1 MSEEDGMG
9 WGSAI
14 GGAIGGIAGGVAGL
28 ISGGQSSASAARLN
42 QLNYEHQK
50 EFAQNGIRWKVADAK
65 AAGLHPL
72 AALGASTAQY
82 TPATAIGDSPDWSFL
97 ADAGQ
102 SIGRAVDA
110 KRTQQERVEQQQ
122 KQDAAFALKAENQ
135 KAENDLIRAQT
146 ASIQQDMVLRQA
158 KASEQAVRTQQQ
170 VPAMPSL
177 GRDGSVIAGQGDAT
191 SPAGIEAK
199 PAEIV
204 VNDPQTRT
212 AEAGSHPDKRWLRTS
227 TGGYQPVRSEAA
239 QNALED
245 DIVGSFRYD
254 MRNGLANMANSQDN
268 APPRAFLPDGGR
280 GNYFWFWDGVLGE
293 WYPVKVGDILRNR
306 PSWLPDKL
314 RRFQGVK

>member
-1 MSEEDGMG
+1 MG

-28 ISGGQSSASAARLN
+28 FSSGQSSASAERLN
-42 QLNYEHQK
+42 RLNYEHQK

>member
-28 ISGGQSSASAARLN
+28 FSSGQSSASAERLN
-42 QLNYEHQK
+42 RLNYEHQK

-280 GNYFWFWDGVLGE
+280 GNYFWFWDGILGE

>member
-1 MSEEDGMG
+1 M
-9 WGSAI
+9 WGSIA
-14 GGAIGGIAGGVAGL
+14 GGIGAAVGGVAGL
-28 ISGGQSSASAARLN
+28 ISSGQSQANAAKLN

-177 GRDGSVIAGQGDAT
+177 GRDGSVIPGQGDAT

>member
-1 MSEEDGMG
+1 MG
-9 WGSAI
+9 FGAAI
-14 GGAIGGIAGGVAGL
+14 GGAIGGIASGVAGL
-28 ISGGQSSASAARLN
+28 ISGGQSSANAARLN

>member
-1 MSEEDGMG
+1 M
-9 WGSAI
+9 WGSIAGGI
-14 GGAIGGIAGGVAGL
+14 GAAVGGIAGL
-28 ISGGQSSASAARLN
+28 ISSGQSQVNASRLN
-42 QLNYEHQK
+42 ELNYQHQK

>member
-1 MSEEDGMG
+1 M
-9 WGSAI
+9 WGSIA
-14 GGAIGGIAGGVAGL
+14 GGIGAAVGGVAGL
-28 ISGGQSSASAARLN
+28 ISSGQSQANAAELN
-42 QLNYEHQK
+42 RRNYEHQK

-177 GRDGSVIAGQGDAT
+177 GRDGSVIPGQGDAT

>member
-1 MSEEDGMG
+1 M
-9 WGSAI
+9 WGSIAGGI
-14 GGAIGGIAGGVAGL
+14 GAAVGGIAGL
-28 ISGGQSSASAARLN
+28 ISSGQSQANASRLN
-42 QLNYEHQK
+42 ELNYQHQK

-177 GRDGSVIAGQGDAT
+177 GRDGSVIPGQGDAT

-280 GNYFWFWDGVLGE
+280 GNYFWFWDGILGE

>member
-1 MSEEDGMG
+1 M
-9 WGSAI
+9 WGSIAGGI
-14 GGAIGGIAGGVAGL
+14 GAAVGGIAGL
-28 ISGGQSSASAARLN
+28 ISSGQSQANASRLN
-42 QLNYEHQK
+42 ELNYQHQK

-158 KASEQAVRTQQQ
+158 KASEQAVRTQQL
-170 VPAMPSL
+170 PPPMPSL
-177 GRDGSVIAGQGDAT
+177 APDGSLMPGQGNAT
-191 SPAGIEAK
+191 SFSGIETK

-204 VNDPQTRT
+204 TNEPGRPGQERGSVTELGFTRT
-212 AEAGSHPDKRWLRTS
+212 ND
-227 TGGYQPVRSEAA
+227 GGYAPVMSSDAKDR
-239 QNALED
+239 LDD
-245 DIVGSFRYD
+245 DIIGSSLWHL
-254 MRNGLANMANSQDN
+254 RNSLPAAFDSERVM
-268 APPRAFLPDGGR
+268 PPR
-280 GNYFWFWDGVLGE
+280 
-293 WYPVKVGDILRNR
+293 
-306 PSWLPDKL
+306 SWLPKGSEWRFDV
-314 RRFQGVK
+314 RRGAFYPVPSGSGFFYHTKRDLTSPFRR

>member
-1 MSEEDGMG
+1 M
-9 WGSAI
+9 WGSIA
-14 GGAIGGIAGGVAGL
+14 GGIGAAVGGVAGL
-28 ISGGQSSASAARLN
+28 ISSGQSQANAAKLN

-158 KASEQAVRTQQQ
+158 KAAEQAVRTQQQ

>member
-1 MSEEDGMG
+1 M
-9 WGSAI
+9 WGSIA
-14 GGAIGGIAGGVAGL
+14 GGIGAAVGGVAGL
-28 ISGGQSSASAARLN
+28 ISSGQSQANAAKLN

-146 ASIQQDMVLRQA
+146 ASIQQDMALRQA

-177 GRDGSVIAGQGDAT
+177 APDGSLMPGQGNAT
-191 SPAGIEAK
+191 SPGGIESK

-204 VNDPQTRT
+204 VNEPGRPGQERGSVSELGFTRT
-212 AEAGSHPDKRWLRTS
+212 ND
-227 TGGYQPVRSEAA
+227 GGYAPVMSKDAKDRLDDDFIGSSLWHLRNSLPAA
-239 QNALED
+239 FDAER
-245 DIVGSFRYD
+245 V
-254 MRNGLANMANSQDN
+254 M
-268 APPRAFLPDGGR
+268 PPR
-280 GNYFWFWDGVLGE
+280 
-293 WYPVKVGDILRNR
+293 
-306 PSWLPDKL
+306 SWLPKGSEWRFDV
-314 RRFQGVK
+314 RRGAFYPVPSGSGFFYHTERDLTNPFRR

>member
-1 MSEEDGMG
+1 M
-9 WGSAI
+9 WGSIA
-14 GGAIGGIAGGVAGL
+14 GGIGAAVGGVAGL
-28 ISGGQSSASAARLN
+28 ISSGQSQANAAKLN

>member
-1 MSEEDGMG
+1 MG
-9 WGSAI
+9 LFGDS
-14 GGAIGGIAGGVAGL
+14 GLGQAIGGIAGGLLGGVGGI
-28 ISGGQSSASAARLN
+28 ISSGMSGANAAAIN
-42 QLNYEHQK
+42 QANYEHQK

-72 AALGASTAQY
+72 AALGAQTSGY
-82 TPATAIGDSPDWSFL
+82 TPSAVVGDSPDFSFL
-97 ADAGQ
+97 RDIGQ
-102 SIGRAVDA
+102 DVGRAIDA
-110 KRTQQERVEQQQ
+110 KSTASERAANKAKIDQGTNLELEGKSLDNEYKRALIKGETQDQ
-122 KQDAAFALKAENQ
+122 ALKLAN
-135 KAENDLIRAQT
+135 A
-146 ASIQQDMVLRQA
+146 
-158 KASEQAVRTQQQ
+158 AVRSSWSQQLP
-170 VPAMPSL
+170 PAMPSL
-177 GRDGSVIAGQGDAT
+177 GRDGSVMPGQGDAT

-227 TGGYQPVRSEAA
+227 TGGYQPVRSDAA

-245 DIVGSFRYD
+245 DVVGSFRYEL
-254 MRNGLANMANSQDN
+254 RNGLANMANSQDN

-280 GNYFWFWDGVLGE
+280 GNYFWFWDGVIGE

>member
-1 MSEEDGMG
+1 MG
-9 WGSAI
+9 LFGDVAGAVGSVVGGALGLAGSAASNANAA
-14 GGAIGGIAGGVAGL
+14 AI
-28 ISGGQSSASAARLN
+28 N
-42 QLNYEHQK
+42 KFNYKAQK
-50 EFAQNGIRWKVADAK
+50 EFAQNSIRWRVADAK

-72 AALGASTAQY
+72 AALGAQSSGY
-82 TPATAIGDSPDWSFL
+82 TPSATIGDSPDFSFL
-97 ADAGQ
+97 QDVGQ
-102 SIGRAVDA
+102 NIGRAIDA
-110 KRTQQERVEQQQ
+110 KRTNRERVEQER
-122 KQDAAFALKAENQ
+122 KQNLLFKEELKGRRLQNQETQTRIDSMKWDMAMEAARNAE
-135 KAENDLIRAQT
+135 R
-146 ASIQQDMVLRQA
+146 S
-158 KASEQAVRTQQQ
+158 VRTQQQ
-170 VPAMPSL
+170 VPVMPSL
-177 GRDGSVIAGQGDAT
+177 GRDGSVIPGQGDAT

-239 QNALED
+239 QQALED

-280 GNYFWFWDGVLGE
+280 GDYFWFWDGVLGE

>member
-1 MSEEDGMG
+1 M
-9 WGSAI
+9 WGSIA
-14 GGAIGGIAGGVAGL
+14 GGIGAAIGGVAGL
-28 ISGGQSSASAARLN
+28 ISSGKSQANAAKLN

-122 KQDAAFALKAENQ
+122 KQDTAFALKAENQ

-245 DIVGSFRYD
+245 DIIGSFRYD

>member
-1 MSEEDGMG
+1 M
-9 WGSAI
+9 
-14 GGAIGGIAGGVAGL
+14 
-28 ISGGQSSASAARLN
+28 
-42 QLNYEHQK
+42 
-50 EFAQNGIRWKVADAK
+50 
-65 AAGLHPL
+65 
-72 AALGASTAQY
+72 
-82 TPATAIGDSPDWSFL
+82 
-97 ADAGQ
+97 
-102 SIGRAVDA
+102 DA

-177 GRDGSVIAGQGDAT
+177 RRDGSVIAGQGDAT

-293 WYPVKVGDILRNR
+293 WYPVEVGDILRNR

>member
-1 MSEEDGMG
+1 M
-9 WGSAI
+9 W
-14 GGAIGGIAGGVAGL
+14 GGIARAVGSVVGGVLGL
-28 ISGGQSSASAARLN
+28 QGQKQSAANAEKLN

-50 EFAQNGIRWKVADAK
+50 EFAQNGIRWKVADTK

-110 KRTQQERVEQQQ
+110 KRTQQERVEQQK

>member
-1 MSEEDGMG
+1 M
-9 WGSAI
+9 WGSIA
-14 GGAIGGIAGGVAGL
+14 GGIGAAVGGVAGL
-28 ISGGQSSASAARLN
+28 ISSGQSQANAAKLN

-254 MRNGLANMANSQDN
+254 VRNGLANMANSQDN

>member
-1 MSEEDGMG
+1 MV
-9 WGSAI
+9 WGSVAKAVGSVA
-14 GGAIGGIAGGVAGL
+14 GGALGL
-28 ISGGQSSASAARLN
+28 IGSANSQASAERLN
-42 QLNYEHQK
+42 QLNYQHQK

-146 ASIQQDMVLRQA
+146 ASIQQDMALRQA

-177 GRDGSVIAGQGDAT
+177 APDGSLMPGQGNAT
-191 SPAGIEAK
+191 SPGGIETK

-204 VNDPQTRT
+204 VNEPGRPGQERGSVTELGFTRT
-212 AEAGSHPDKRWLRTS
+212 ND
-227 TGGYQPVRSEAA
+227 GGYVPVMSNDAKNR
-239 QNALED
+239 LDD
-245 DIVGSFRYD
+245 DIIGST
-254 MRNGLANMANSQDN
+254 L
-268 APPRAFLPDGGR
+268 
-280 GNYFWFWDGVLGE
+280 WH
-293 WYPVKVGDILRNR
+293 LRNSI
-306 PSWLPDKL
+306 PAMFDFDHTKPPASWLPEGHEWRYNTAKGAYYAVPRGSGFFYHTKRDL
-314 RRFQGVK
+314 AQPFRR

>member
-1 MSEEDGMG
+1 M
-9 WGSAI
+9 W
-14 GGAIGGIAGGVAGL
+14 GGIASAVGSVVGGVLGL
-28 ISGGQSSASAARLN
+28 QGQKQSAANAEKLN

-50 EFAQNGIRWKVADAK
+50 EFAQHGIRWKVADAK

-122 KQDAAFALKAENQ
+122 KQDAAFALKVENQ

>member
-1 MSEEDGMG
+1 M
-9 WGSAI
+9 WGSIAGGI
-14 GGAIGGIAGGVAGL
+14 GAAVGGIAGL
-28 ISGGQSSASAARLN
+28 IGSRQSQANASRLN
-42 QLNYEHQK
+42 ELNYQHQK
-50 EFAQNGIRWKVADAK
+50 EFAQNGIRWKVVDAK

-82 TPATAIGDSPDWSFL
+82 TPATALGDSPDWSFL
-97 ADAGQ
+97 ADVGQ

-158 KASEQAVRTQQQ
+158 KAAEQAVRTQQQ

>member
-1 MSEEDGMG
+1 M
-9 WGSAI
+9 WGSIA
-14 GGAIGGIAGGVAGL
+14 GGIGAAVGGVAGL
-28 ISGGQSSASAARLN
+28 ISSGQSQANAAKLN
-42 QLNYEHQK
+42 RLNYEHQK

-177 GRDGSVIAGQGDAT
+177 ARDGSLMSGQSNAT
-191 SPAGIEAK
+191 SPGGIESK

-204 VNDPQTRT
+204 VNKPGRPGQERGSVTELGFTRT
-212 AEAGSHPDKRWLRTS
+212 ND
-227 TGGYQPVRSEAA
+227 GGYAPVMSKDAKDR
-239 QNALED
+239 LDD
-245 DIVGSFRYD
+245 DIIGSGLWHL
-254 MRNGLANMANSQDN
+254 RNSLPAPFDSERVM
-268 APPRAFLPDGGR
+268 PPR
-280 GNYFWFWDGVLGE
+280 
-293 WYPVKVGDILRNR
+293 
-306 PSWLPDKL
+306 SWLPEGTEWRFDVKRGAFYAVPAGSGFFYHTKRDL
-314 RRFQGVK
+314 TSPFRR

>member
-1 MSEEDGMG
+1 MG

-28 ISGGQSSASAARLN
+28 ISGGQSSASAERLN
-42 QLNYEHQK
+42 QLNYQHQK

>member
-1 MSEEDGMG
+1 MNEEDGMG

-28 ISGGQSSASAARLN
+28 ISGGQSSANAARLN

-146 ASIQQDMVLRQA
+146 ASIQQDMALRQA

>member
-1 MSEEDGMG
+1 M
-9 WGSAI
+9 WGSIAGGI
-14 GGAIGGIAGGVAGL
+14 GAAVGGIAGL
-28 ISGGQSSASAARLN
+28 IGSGQSQANASRLN
-42 QLNYEHQK
+42 ELNYQHQK

-146 ASIQQDMVLRQA
+146 ASIQQDMALRQA

-177 GRDGSVIAGQGDAT
+177 GRDGSVIPGQGDAT

-239 QNALED
+239 QQALED

>member
-1 MSEEDGMG
+1 M
-9 WGSAI
+9 W
-14 GGAIGGIAGGVAGL
+14 GGIASAVGSVVGGVLGL
-28 ISGGQSSASAARLN
+28 RGQKQSAANAEKLN

-50 EFAQNGIRWKVADAK
+50 EFAKNGIRWKVADAK

>member
-1 MSEEDGMG
+1 M
-9 WGSAI
+9 WGSIAGGI
-14 GGAIGGIAGGVAGL
+14 GAAVGGIAGL
-28 ISGGQSSASAARLN
+28 ISSGQSQANASRLN
-42 QLNYEHQK
+42 ELNYQHQK

-280 GNYFWFWDGVLGE
+280 GNHFWFWDGVLGE

-306 PSWLPDKL
+306 PSWLPDEC

>member
-1 MSEEDGMG
+1 M
-9 WGSAI
+9 W
-14 GGAIGGIAGGVAGL
+14 GGIASAVGSVVGGVLGL
-28 ISGGQSSASAARLN
+28 QGQKQSAANAEKLN

-50 EFAQNGIRWKVADAK
+50 EFAKNGIRWKVADTK

-158 KASEQAVRTQQQ
+158 KAAEQAVRTQQQ
-170 VPAMPSL
+170 VPPMPSL
-177 GRDGSVIAGQGDAT
+177 APDGSLMPGQSNAT
-191 SPAGIEAK
+191 SPGGIESK

-245 DIVGSFRYD
+245 DVVGSFRYD

>member
-28 ISGGQSSASAARLN
+28 FSSGQSSASAERLN
-42 QLNYEHQK
+42 RLNYEHQK

>member
-1 MSEEDGMG
+1 MG
-9 WGSAI
+9 FGAAI
-14 GGAIGGIAGGVAGL
+14 GGAIGGIAGGIGNI
-28 ISGGQSSASAARLN
+28 ISGGQSSASAERLN

-110 KRTQQERVEQQQ
+110 KRTQRERVEQQQ

-146 ASIQQDMVLRQA
+146 ASIQQDMALRQA
-158 KASEQAVRTQQQ
+158 KASEQVVRTQQQ

-177 GRDGSVIAGQGDAT
+177 APDGSLMPGQGNAT
-191 SPAGIEAK
+191 SPGGIESK

-204 VNDPQTRT
+204 VNEPGRPGQERGSVSELGFTRT
-212 AEAGSHPDKRWLRTS
+212 ND
-227 TGGYQPVRSEAA
+227 GGYAPVMSKDAKDRLDDDFIGSSLWHLRNSLPAA
-239 QNALED
+239 FDAER
-245 DIVGSFRYD
+245 V
-254 MRNGLANMANSQDN
+254 M
-268 APPRAFLPDGGR
+268 PPR
-280 GNYFWFWDGVLGE
+280 
-293 WYPVKVGDILRNR
+293 
-306 PSWLPDKL
+306 SWLPKGSEWRFDV
-314 RRFQGVK
+314 RRGAFYPVPLGSGFFYHTERDLTSPFRR

>member
-1 MSEEDGMG
+1 M
-9 WGSAI
+9 WGSI
-14 GGAIGGIAGGVAGL
+14 VGGIGSVVGGVLGL
-28 ISGGQSSASAARLN
+28 QSQKQSAANAEKLN

-204 VNDPQTRT
+204 VIGLFLQGCSGMISRIL
-212 AEAGSHPDKRWLRTS
+212 SLVVLLIRMSR
-227 TGGYQPVRSEAA
+227 
-239 QNALED
+239 
-245 DIVGSFRYD
+245 SFRQL
-254 MRNGLANMANSQDN
+254 RLRLVALLLALS
-268 APPRAFLPDGGR
+268 LTI
-280 GNYFWFWDGVLGE
+280 LGC
-293 WYPVKVGDILRNR
+293 L
-306 PSWLPDKL
+306 LKL
-314 RRFQGVK
+314 AE

>member
-28 ISGGQSSASAARLN
+28 ISGGQSSASAERLN

-239 QNALED
+239 QQALED

-268 APPRAFLPDGGR
+268 APPRALLPDGGR

>member
-1 MSEEDGMG
+1 M
-9 WGSAI
+9 WGSIA
-14 GGAIGGIAGGVAGL
+14 GGIGAAVGGVAGL
-28 ISGGQSSASAARLN
+28 ISSGRSQANAAKLN

-122 KQDAAFALKAENQ
+122 KQDTAFALKAENQ

>member
-28 ISGGQSSASAARLN
+28 ISGGQSSASAERLN

-146 ASIQQDMVLRQA
+146 ASIQQDMALRQA